1 VRADPDFAA
10 YVVARRPW
18 VVRAYVL
25 LGVPTAAAEVLASDA
40 FADVLPGWGALR
52 RAGDRDVEV
61 ARVVLDRWARAGVGA
76 PRSVSVP
83 TPRLLT
89 SELEERLALLT
100 RLGDGLADLQETSR
114 LAVVL
119 HHVLG
124 LDVADTAAALG
135 ETPPA
140 VEYRLHDAART
151 LDLGPLDTVCH
162 DAAAAIEV
170 APPDLAE
177 ISARSHSDARRRW
190 LVGGALVVALVLVA
204 TGVAA
209 LVRPEPEPH
218 LTPLTVTKEDNTVG
232 VAWWL
237 GGTLHLDEGTV
248 RVSGVRHLVEA
259 GDDVVYGDGDG
270 LVVAVAEDG
279 SRVELGH
286 MDVGTPLVSSPR
298 AGLVAWLEPDDDG
311 DLVVWS
317 AAERRVVGTVPRTA
331 DTRLVGWDRER
342 LYFSRQGEDG
352 VLSTAGGDLSESV
365 LPMPLAPQSGS
376 IVDVAADVQLWTAGG
391 YLKVAQPSVLEAATV
406 PGTSGQ
412 LSPDGRFV
420 ITVGSPG
427 GPAAYDA
434 ITGEAVG
441 TWFPDDW
448 TPMASAFTAEGR
460 VVWSVSRVGSYT
472 LIDCLVSRGYMN
484 SFDVDSEPCT
494 PRLDL
499 KGVPVLAGGEPGLV
513 PST

>member
-25 LGVPTAAAEVLASDA
+25 LGVPTAEAEALASDA

-114 LAVVL
+114 VAVVL

-218 LTPLTVTKEDNTVG
+218 LTPLTVTKEDTTVG
-232 VAWWL
+232 VAWWP
-237 GGTLHLDEGTV
+237 GSSRTTTATSWCGRPPSDEWSAPCRGPPTPGWWAGTGS
-248 RVSGVRHLVEA
+248 VSTSPGR
-259 GDDVVYGDGDG
+259 GRTGC
-270 LVVAVAEDG
+270 
-279 SRVELGH
+279 SRRP
-286 MDVGTPLVSSPR
+286 VGT
-298 AGLVAWLEPDDDG
+298 
-311 DLVVWS
+311 
-317 AAERRVVGTVPRTA
+317 
-331 DTRLVGWDRER
+331 
-342 LYFSRQGEDG
+342 SR
-352 VLSTAGGDLSESV
+352 SRCCRCR
-365 LPMPLAPQSGS
+365 
-376 IVDVAADVQLWTAGG
+376 WH
-391 YLKVAQPSVLEAATV
+391 
-406 PGTSGQ
+406 
-412 LSPDGRFV
+412 LSPDPSS
-420 ITVGSPG
+420 TWPPMCSC
-427 GPAAYDA
+427 GP
-434 ITGEAVG
+434 
-441 TWFPDDW
+441 
-448 TPMASAFTAEGR
+448 
-460 VVWSVSRVGSYT
+460 
-472 LIDCLVSRGYMN
+472 RGA
-484 SFDVDSEPCT
+484 T
-494 PRLDL
+494 
-499 KGVPVLAGGEPGLV
+499 
-513 PST
+513 